1 MYHPK
6 LFTYSGF
13 FPNNV
18 TYTIKG
24 TIRIVVDLSKCFFTF
39 TNKLYSFV
47 MLQEQKNNATN
58 TNKPLK

>member
-24 TIRIVVDLSKCFFTF
+24 TIRIVVDLSKCFFSLLQ
-39 TNKLYSFV
+39 TNCIRL
-47 MLQEQKNNATN
+47 
-58 TNKPLK
+58 